1 MSFEVGRKFWIAA
14 TAVIVVVTLFVVGR
28 NSLHAVKIK
37 RQINA
42 MTREKEYYRTKIE
55 QDSTLLERSVR
66 RLSGGIRPR
75 ELPHAAARRTCLY
88 YQGISFSPGD
98 GSRSQGNAAA
108 FGPLFFFVMACR
120 GTKCLPRDEMPVER
134 RYAGRC
140 EGRPVCSAAVF
151 LLWPAEGGNVVEGRN
166 VG

>member
-55 QDSTLLERSVR
+55 QDSGCSMTIIWRSTPAKITTCSGGANTSILSRNKSYAGR
-66 RLSGGIRPR
+66 RLPESVKCGGLR
-75 ELPHAAARRTCLY
+75 AAVFCY
-88 YQGISFSPGD
+88 G
-98 GSRSQGNAAA
+98 
-108 FGPLFFFVMACR
+108 CR
-120 GTKCLPRDEMPVER
+120 GAIWLPRDDM
-134 RYAGRC
+134 
-140 EGRPVCSAAVF
+140 
-151 LLWPAEGGNVVEGRN
+151 PAER
-166 VG
+166 

>member
-55 QDSTLLERSVR
+55 QDSTLLERLQYDDYLEEYARENYHMQRRANTSILSRNKSYAGR
-66 RLSGGIRPR
+66 RLPESVKCGGLR
-75 ELPHAAARRTCLY
+75 AAVFCY
-88 YQGISFSPGD
+88 G
-98 GSRSQGNAAA
+98 
-108 FGPLFFFVMACR
+108 CR
-120 GTKCLPRDEMPVER
+120 GAIWLPRDDM
-134 RYAGRC
+134 
-140 EGRPVCSAAVF
+140 
-151 LLWPAEGGNVVEGRN
+151 PAER
-166 VG
+166 

>member
-55 QDSTLLERSVR
+55 QDSTLLERLQYDDYLEEYARENYHMQRRGEHVYIIKEYAGR
-66 RLSGGIRPR
+66 RLPESVKCGG
-75 ELPHAAARRTCLY
+75 LQAAVFCY
-88 YQGISFSPGD
+88 G
-98 GSRSQGNAAA
+98 
-108 FGPLFFFVMACR
+108 CR
-120 GTKCLPRDEMPVER
+120 GAIWLPRDDM
-134 RYAGRC
+134 
-140 EGRPVCSAAVF
+140 
-151 LLWPAEGGNVVEGRN
+151 PAER
-166 VG
+166 

>member
-55 QDSTLLERSVR
+55 QDSTLLERLQYDDYLESTPAKITTC
-66 RLSGGIRPR
+66 SGGANTSI
-75 ELPHAAARRTCLY
+75 L
-88 YQGISFSPGD
+88 
-98 GSRSQGNAAA
+98 SRNKS
-108 FGPLFFFVMACR
+108 
-120 GTKCLPRDEMPVER
+120 
-134 RYAGRC
+134 YAGRRLP
-140 EGRPVCSAAVF
+140 ESVKRRPSGRCF
-151 LLWPAEGGNVVEGRN
+151 LLWLPRGDMAAEGRYACREVICRAVRWGGVCSGAVFF
-166 VG
+166 VAAC